1 MDDGIF
7 RSITAMQLE
16 SKRQEAIARNL
27 AGASIPGF
35 KRDFI
40 VSESF
45 KSEMAE
51 AGENMTGD
59 LEGTSLGKT
68 YVDFSPG
75 TIKKTERTL
84 DFTFESYTKKSDD
97 KEVKKSELF
106 FKVQTS
112 DGRTLLTKNGS
123 FCIDKDM
130 KLVTAEGHTVLGT
143 GNAPITLAETDNIQ
157 NMCVTSDGVV
167 RIADN
172 TTNPA
177 IIKNIGNIQLAMAKK
192 PQELKRVSANYFS
205 NEKNKA
211 EVEDVKDNNLF
222 KMMNGFHEVSN
233 ASPVEE
239 MSAMISSFRQYEIN
253 SRNIKTLEERFRQEQ
268 TKFTK

>member
-68 YVDFSPG
+68 YVDKG
-75 TIKKTERTL
+75 LINYLKDKQEIILATL
-84 DFTFESYTKKSDD
+84 DEGLQKK
-97 KEVKKSELF
+97 VRNPIMIIRQKK
-106 FKVQTS
+106 
-112 DGRTLLTKNGS
+112 
-123 FCIDKDM
+123 
-130 KLVTAEGHTVLGT
+130 KL
-143 GNAPITLAETDNIQ
+143 
-157 NMCVTSDGVV
+157 
-167 RIADN
+167 
-172 TTNPA
+172 
-177 IIKNIGNIQLAMAKK
+177 
-192 PQELKRVSANYFS
+192 
-205 NEKNKA
+205 
-211 EVEDVKDNNLF
+211 
-222 KMMNGFHEVSN
+222 
-233 ASPVEE
+233 
-239 MSAMISSFRQYEIN
+239 EIVN
-253 SRNIKTLEERFRQEQ
+253 R
-268 TKFTK
+268 